1 MIQEPLNIVVAVPSG
16 PHWLADFATSLIGM
30 LGHFSNHR
38 ASLSGVQ
45 QYRVVNV
52 KGSILPRQRLNALQ
66 AAKQV
71 NASHLFFVDRDH
83 TFPPDMLNRLLK
95 WDKDCVAANC
105 VTKSIPAMTTAR
117 SFREGNEQGGVVYSD
132 PDAVGLEKVWRIGT
146 GVMLLSRKAYMQI
159 PHSAFAMVYKE
170 DEDTYQGEDWTMCE
184 ALHKAG
190 IPIYID
196 HRLSREV
203 GHIGMFNYTHDYV
216 GEIVREPVEDER
228 NSQATDQARI
238 HV

>member
-1 MIQEPLNIVVAVPSG
+1 MIQEPLNIVVSVPSG

-71 NASHLFFVDRDH
+71 NASHLFFVDSDH

-105 VTKSIPAMTTAR
+105 VTKSIPAIAAILIVPY
-117 SFREGNEQGGVVYSD
+117 NLVV
-132 PDAVGLEKVWRIGT
+132 EKFHPSVALLNRFT
-146 GVMLLSRKAYMQI
+146 GCSTR
-159 PHSAFAMVYKE
+159 P
-170 DEDTYQGEDWTMCE
+170 
-184 ALHKAG
+184 
-190 IPIYID
+190 
-196 HRLSREV
+196 
-203 GHIGMFNYTHDYV
+203 
-216 GEIVREPVEDER
+216 
-228 NSQATDQARI
+228 
-238 HV
+238 